1 MEDILQR
8 ICRAVWGPG
17 LLALLLGTGALCTLR
32 LRFVQLRFFR
42 GMNLKSGGGLSQ
54 AGTVCLSLGAA
65 MGTGNI
71 TGVAAALA
79 AGGPGAIFWM
89 WVSAFLG
96 MALVYAE
103 NELSVRY
110 SDSRRK
116 GPMAYLEKG
125 LGSRALAGIFAV
137 FCMAAAFGMGG
148 MVQVSSFAEALA
160 LPCLSGRFLLAGAVF
175 GVVFFVISG
184 GAKRSGKAAQLL
196 LPIASAIYVIVCGI
210 VIFRQ
215 RERLPGAFRSI
226 FSCAP
231 GLRQVSGGALGC
243 AVSVGIRRGIFS
255 NEAGLGSSPILHS
268 AAESS
273 APGQQGCWSMFE
285 VFFDTIFCCTL
296 TALTLL
302 CAGASSPESAFA
314 LVLGKA
320 AAPLVSAELA
330 VFAFCTMIGWYYCGE
345 TACRYLFPECRTAV
359 PRLIFAIAS
368 ASGAVISLRSVWALS
383 DIFNGLMALPNLC
396 GIILLLRKLPRE

>member
-42 GMNLKSGGGLSQ
+42 GMKLKSSGGLSQ

-125 LGSRALAGIFAV
+125 LGSRTLAGIFAV

-148 MVQVSSFAEALA
+148 MVQVSSFAETLA
-160 LPCLSGRFLLAGAVF
+160 LPGLSGRFLLAGAVF

-184 GAKRSGKAAQLL
+184 GAKRSGKLRSCFSRLL
-196 LPIASAIYVIVCGI
+196 RRYTSLSA
-210 VIFRQ
+210 
-215 RERLPGAFRSI
+215 ESS
-226 FSCAP
+226 FS
-231 GLRQVSGGALGC
+231 G
-243 AVSVGIRRGIFS
+243 RGNGFP
-255 NEAGLGSSPILHS
+255 AHS
-268 AAESS
+268 AA
-273 APGQQGCWSMFE
+273 
-285 VFFDTIFCCTL
+285 FF
-296 TALTLL
+296 
-302 CAGASSPESAFA
+302 P
-314 LVLGKA
+314 
-320 AAPLVSAELA
+320 
-330 VFAFCTMIGWYYCGE
+330 
-345 TACRYLFPECRTAV
+345 
-359 PRLIFAIAS
+359 
-368 ASGAVISLRSVWALS
+368 
-383 DIFNGLMALPNLC
+383 ALPDC
-396 GIILLLRKLPRE
+396 GRSPAERWAARFPLG